1 MVNLTS
7 QAGLFSAIVT
17 AMIVESYTNL
27 MPDPNDRTVALLLQ
41 ISMQLGGNT
50 SAIAAPIIGAFH
62 PTPSALRVNMFWF
75 LSLCLGLTCALA
87 ATLVQQ
93 W

>member
-1 MVNLTS
+1 M
-7 QAGLFSAIVT
+7 
-17 AMIVESYTNL
+17 MVESYTNL
-27 MPDPNDRTVALLLQ
+27 IPDPNDRTIVLLLQ
-41 ISMQLGGNT
+41 ISVQLGGNISVIT
-50 SAIAAPIIGAFH
+50 SPTIDSFH
-62 PTPSALRVNMFWF
+62 PTPSALRVNIFWF